1 MLIFEK
7 KNVSFHEYMMHSYV
21 QEQNFDFVPHWLS
34 YDFETKI
41 MLIEKIDQMNVAD
54 MYGAD
59 FSSVPESIIKQM
71 REIIKTLYSKNI
83 VYPDITPYNFI
94 EDKEGKVWIIDFEHC
109 FFLGAPEGDTTFV
122 EAFIN
127 GEESWN
133 EAFL

>member
-1 MLIFEK
+1 MFEK
-7 KNVSFHEYMMHSYV
+7 KNVSFHEFMMHTYV

-34 YDFETKI
+34 YDYETGT
-41 MLIEKIDQMNVAD
+41 MLIQKIDQMNVAD
-54 MYGAD
+54 MYGSD
-59 FSSVPESIIKQM
+59 FFSVPESIVKQM
-71 REIIKTLYSKNI
+71 RKIIASLYDKNI

-94 EDKEGKVWIIDFEHC
+94 EDKEGKVWIIDFEHS
-109 FFLGAPEGDTTFV
+109 FFKGAPEGDATFV